1 MISVTG
7 KKWVEKK
14 ININSVEK
22 IKQDYN
28 FSETL
33 SKLLITRNFSQ
44 SEIYTIDNRLDLKN
58 IFLKNQDFIDGV
70 KLIINSINNKEI
82 VCIVGDYDVDGSVA
96 TSFFVR
102 LFTSINQPFFF
113 YIPDRVNDGYGVSI
127 KLFEKLII
135 KKPSLVIMVDCG
147 STSNEAINFLNK
159 KKIKSLVID
168 HHEINKPFPKA
179 NVIINPKKNNGYKDY
194 DYFCATTL
202 TFFLIDLLIKHIN
215 CKFKIN
221 SYLLHVLLATVCDVM
236 PLRNFNRLIS
246 INALK
251 NTDINKIK
259 FLKEIFQLNKKRN
272 KINIDDLG
280 FLIGPILNAGGR
292 LGKSNYATELLSTDN
307 QLLLNKRTKQL
318 IKLNNQRK
326 KIEEEIINKINF
338 SKIEKENHN
347 IIIYYHPNIN
357 EGLIGII
364 AARLKDYFNK
374 TSIVIT
380 SSGNLLKG
388 SARSN
393 INYNIGHVIKK
404 TLDKGIILNGGG
416 HNMAA
421 GFSLKKNKLK
431 LFESF
436 LNKDF
441 SSKKKS
447 DKNFFT
453 YDSEILFSAINKEF
467 YNNIKKIEPFGEG
480 NPHPTFLFKNL
491 KVIKV
496 NILKKKHILSILK
509 FKNGNSINSMAFNS
523 LNTKVGEHLLNY
535 KRNISVIAQIKEN
548 FWNNKNSLQLIIKDI
563 FI

>member
-44 SEIYTIDNRLDLKN
+44 SEIYTIDNTLDLKN

-179 NVIINPKKNNGYKDY
+179 DVIINPKKNNGYKDY

-251 NTDINKIK
+251 DADINKIK

-480 NPHPTFLFKNL
+480 NPYPAFLFKNL

-509 FKNGNSINSMAFNS
+509 FKNGHSINSIAFNS

>member
-194 DYFCATTL
+194 DYHTSEIKE
-202 TFFLIDLLIKHIN
+202 LI
-215 CKFKIN
+215 
-221 SYLLHVLLATVCDVM
+221 
-236 PLRNFNRLIS
+236 
-246 INALK
+246 
-251 NTDINKIK
+251 
-259 FLKEIFQLNKKRN
+259 
-272 KINIDDLG
+272 
-280 FLIGPILNAGGR
+280 
-292 LGKSNYATELLSTDN
+292 
-307 QLLLNKRTKQL
+307 TKQL
-318 IKLNNQRK
+318 
-326 KIEEEIINKINF
+326 
-338 SKIEKENHN
+338 
-347 IIIYYHPNIN
+347 
-357 EGLIGII
+357 LI
-364 AARLKDYFNK
+364 
-374 TSIVIT
+374 
-380 SSGNLLKG
+380 
-388 SARSN
+388 
-393 INYNIGHVIKK
+393 
-404 TLDKGIILNGGG
+404 
-416 HNMAA
+416 
-421 GFSLKKNKLK
+421 
-431 LFESF
+431 
-436 LNKDF
+436 
-441 SSKKKS
+441 
-447 DKNFFT
+447 
-453 YDSEILFSAINKEF
+453 
-467 YNNIKKIEPFGEG
+467 
-480 NPHPTFLFKNL
+480 
-491 KVIKV
+491 
-496 NILKKKHILSILK
+496 
-509 FKNGNSINSMAFNS
+509 
-523 LNTKVGEHLLNY
+523 
-535 KRNISVIAQIKEN
+535 
-548 FWNNKNSLQLIIKDI
+548 
-563 FI
+563 